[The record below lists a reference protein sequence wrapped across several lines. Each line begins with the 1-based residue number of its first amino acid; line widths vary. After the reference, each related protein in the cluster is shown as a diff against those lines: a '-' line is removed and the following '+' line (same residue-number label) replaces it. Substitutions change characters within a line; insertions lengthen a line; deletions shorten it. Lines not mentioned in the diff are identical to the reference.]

1 MPKRSEKSAK
11 FRRWCL
17 YFPAKQDKGRVSQ
30 SLNALR
36 ALVNKGRAG
45 VVYHEVSAR
54 RVDLEWPYPVG
65 WDSATRLCSLA
76 LKACPTF
83 RLLGEPHGIQSDEGA
98 DAQRAEETPETC
110 GEEPPKR
117 RRGAP
122 KKEPPAASAG
132 AESAETASAG
142 ADSAGAASA
151 GAASAVAASAGAASA
166 VAASAGAAAAEPG
179 GDSPAAPGLP
189 EPSPAPPAVSVEPA
203 PTAWSTWVAPTAVAV
218 EPRLL
223 GIKLEHL
230 GARFIHGW
238 FGGYNFGVY
247 DVAWDDWLGAG
258 AASKVFA
265 ARSPREEE
273 VAVKIF
279 NDGPQGDIVATADAE
294 VVRLTAAGFHPNLV
308 PLLDVGL
315 FIRRGFPKVSTPAV
329 GLVYER
335 FDGNLSKILQLPL
348 KLDGVTHVLRSVL
361 AGLAHMHAAGLVH
374 TDVKPENILLRG
386 TGSHRRAWA
395 RRLAPGPARAAAAS
409 APDLDEAPA
418 FAAHLPG
425 TFEVRGN
432 PPPSARR
439 RLFPQGSPLEPARSK
454 DHTV

>member
-98 DAQRAEETPETC
+98 DAQRAEETPETR

-122 KKEPPAASAG
+122 KKEPPAASAETASAG

-142 ADSAGAASA
+142 ADSAG
-151 GAASAVAASAGAASA
+151 AASAGAASA

-238 FGGYNFGVY
+238 FGGVQLRRLRRG
-247 DVAWDDWLGAG
+247 LGRLPGRGRGFEGLRRALPSG
-258 AASKVFA
+258 GGGRGQNLQRWPPGRYRSNCRRGGGTFHRGRLPPQPRAAS
-265 ARSPREEE
+265 
-273 VAVKIF
+273 
-279 NDGPQGDIVATADAE
+279 G
-294 VVRLTAAGFHPNLV
+294 
-308 PLLDVGL
+308 
-315 FIRRGFPKVSTPAV
+315 RGS
-329 GLVYER
+329 LC
-335 FDGNLSKILQLPL
+335 S
-348 KLDGVTHVLRSVL
+348 
-361 AGLAHMHAAGLVH
+361 AGLPDVVH
-374 TDVKPENILLRG
+374 PG
-386 TGSHRRAWA
+386 RRP
-395 RRLAPGPARAAAAS
+395 RVRA
-409 APDLDEAPA
+409 
-418 FAAHLPG
+418 F
-425 TFEVRGN
+425 
-432 PPPSARR
+432 
-439 RLFPQGSPLEPARSK
+439 
-454 DHTV
+454 